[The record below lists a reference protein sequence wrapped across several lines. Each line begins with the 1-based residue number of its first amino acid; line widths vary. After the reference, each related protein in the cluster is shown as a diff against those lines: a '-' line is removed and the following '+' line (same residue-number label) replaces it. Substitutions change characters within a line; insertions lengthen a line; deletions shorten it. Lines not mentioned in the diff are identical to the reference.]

1 MKINET
7 PSNHLHTSDLFLS
20 AYLMAR
26 GTRLLGHVWRGSRAV
41 FQFEGPSDLQPLVR
55 EFWNGGPVSVSDFVQ
70 ALRVLKS
77 LLYGGATSRDM
88 DIENDN
94 GHTAAGSQ

>member
-1 MKINET
+1 MKKDET
-7 PSNHLHTSDLFLS
+7 ASTLFRSSDLFLS

-41 FQFEGPSDLQPLVR
+41 FLFEGPSDPQPLVR
-55 EFWNGGPVSVSDFVQ
+55 EFWNGGLVNVSDFVQ

-77 LLYGGATSRDM
+77 LLYGGTP
-88 DIENDN
+88 
-94 GHTAAGSQ
+94 TQ